1 MKNNIKY
8 FVSVISILIVF
19 TVIYFVVPYNKIN
32 NTTFYLNYA
41 FTLILFIYQIILFY
55 LSLKDKLIKCKLYN
69 YPLIKITL
77 FSVLFSIIICLL
89 MNILNAFINIPIW
102 ILIVLFLMNLLFLI
116 LGTNITSSAK
126 EIIINN
132 ENSIKIKTQNFDD
145 FKTKITLFYKSFN
158 YEPLN
163 ESVKK
168 LYDIVIYSDPVSN
181 LKTKEVDEEINL
193 LFNEIKNKSNDKNY
207 EELKLDIDHLIELLN
222 QRNLLCKLGK

>member
-32 NTTFYLNYA
+32 NTTFYLNYS

-102 ILIVLFLMNLLFLI
+102 ILIVLFLINLLFLI

-158 YEPLN
+158 YAPLN
-163 ESVKK
+163 EYVKK
-168 LYDIVIYSDPVSN
+168 LYDTVIYSDPVSN

-193 LFNEIKNKSNDKNY
+193 LFNEIKNKYNDRNY

>member
-1 MKNNIKY
+1 MKK
-8 FVSVISILIVF
+8 
-19 TVIYFVVPYNKIN
+19 
-32 NTTFYLNYA
+32 
-41 FTLILFIYQIILFY
+41 
-55 LSLKDKLIKCKLYN
+55 
-69 YPLIKITL
+69 
-77 FSVLFSIIICLL
+77 
-89 MNILNAFINIPIW
+89 
-102 ILIVLFLMNLLFLI
+102 NLLFLI

-168 LYDIVIYSDPVSN
+168 LYDTVIYSDPVGN